1 MRRRTFCGASFAA
14 LASAA
19 LPFEK
24 LCFAEIPAGRSAP
37 DVPAMTGA
45 GKQITLRA
53 AEIDDFRAGLRG
65 TLLLSDD
72 AGYEQARRIWNGAF
86 DRRPVLI
93 ARCAGAADVMRSVAF
108 ARAHELLTA
117 VRGGGHSLSGQS
129 VCDGGLMIDLSAMR
143 GIRIDPVA
151 RTARVEPGVLL
162 GEFDREAQAFGL
174 VTPAG
179 TVSHTG
185 VAGLTLGGGFG
196 RLARKHGL
204 ACDNLRAADV
214 VTADGRL
221 VHASETENSD
231 LLWGLRG
238 GGGNFGVVTSF
249 EFQLHPSSAVLLG
262 GPIIYPLDQ
271 AREVLRFYA
280 DFSHEPP
287 DEVYADAVLTSLPD
301 GQRVLVVDT
310 CYAGSI
316 AAGERAFAPLR
327 RLGKALRDAIAPT
340 PYLALQTSNDATFAP
355 GRRYYLKGGFVP
367 HIDADLVDALVER
380 FRAAAT
386 PAVAVLFAHIGGA
399 AGRVAPTATAFWHR
413 EARSNVLVAAM
424 WEDPGQTEALLA
436 LARSMYRTAVEPHV
450 RGFYVNDVT
459 VDDSPREVDANYGS
473 NLARLAA
480 LKTRYDPRN
489 LFRLN
494 ANVAPRA

>member
-14 LASAA
+14 LASVA
-19 LPFEK
+19 LPFER
-24 LCFAEIPAGRSAP
+24 LFSAEIPAAKAAR
-37 DVPAMTGA
+37 DIPAMTGA
-45 GKQITLRA
+45 GKSIALRTG
-53 AEIDDFRAGLRG
+53 ETEDFRAGLRG
-65 TLLLSDD
+65 ALLLPDQ
-72 AGYEQARRIWNGAF
+72 AGYEEARRIWNGAF
-86 DRRPVLI
+86 DRRPALI
-93 ARCAGAADVMRSVAF
+93 ARCAGAADVMRSVEF

-129 VCDGGLMIDLSAMR
+129 VCDGGLMIDLSGMR
-143 GIRIDPVA
+143 SVRIDPVA

-162 GEFDREAQAFGL
+162 GELDREAQAFGL

-196 RLARKHGL
+196 RLARKYGL
-204 ACDNLRAADV
+204 ACDNLQAADV
-214 VTADGRL
+214 VTADGKL
-221 VHASETENSD
+221 LHASERENAD

-249 EFQLHPSSAVLLG
+249 EFRLHPSTAVLLG
-262 GPIIYPLDQ
+262 GPIIYPFAQ

-287 DEVYADAVLTSLPD
+287 DEVYADAILTALPD

-327 RLGKALRDAIAPT
+327 RLGKPLKDAMAPT
-340 PYLALQTSNDATFAP
+340 PYVTLQTQNDQTFAP
-355 GRRYYLKGGFVP
+355 GRRYYLKAGFLP
-367 HIDADLVDALVER
+367 RIGPELIDMLLERLKAADSPAL
-380 FRAAAT
+380 
-386 PAVAVLFAHIGGA
+386 AVIFAHIGGA
-399 AGRVAPTATAFWHR
+399 AGRVAPADTAFWHR
-413 EARSNVLVAAM
+413 DARSSANVAAV
-424 WEDPGQTEALLA
+424 WSDPAQGEALME
-436 LARSMYRTAVEPHV
+436 LARSTFRAVIEPHM
-450 RGFYVNDVT
+450 RGFYVNDVAP
-459 VDDSPREVDANYGS
+459 DDPQRRIDANYGE
-473 NLARLAA
+473 NLSRLAA
-480 LKTRYDPRN
+480 LKAKHDPGN